1 MRSDD
6 IPNFT
11 VLLLRDFSTSLLS
24 VSAANDDL
32 DSISIFSYFVAVC
45 ERLEFDILGIL
56 LHEHIQFHLGS
67 KHRAKRQ
74 PEKSQKKEV
83 SVRRVEMRHMRDPL
97 VVSSFL
103 SCCSAA
109 TRRDIFVYIK
119 SPNPLYDLILRLDVS
134 RRRQCGRVC
143 ARK

>member
-1 MRSDD
+1 MIFRTLQFSFYV
-6 IPNFT
+6 ISALCFSLCPPLTMIWFQSQYFLI
-11 VLLLRDFSTSLLS
+11 LLLF
-24 VSAANDDL
+24 VSAWNL
-32 DSISIFSYFVAVC
+32 TF
-45 ERLEFDILGIL
+45 LEFCYMSTCTIPS
-56 LHEHIQFHLGS
+56 QQQAQS
-67 KHRAKRQ
+67 KRQ
-74 PEKSQKKEV
+74 PEKSKKKEV
-83 SVRRVEMRHMRDPL
+83 SVRRVEMRHTRGPL

-109 TRRDIFVYIK
+109 SRCDIFVYIK